1 MIADSF
7 ISNTRQI
14 ENEAAYIRRNTVIKS
29 FLIGSEIY
37 RRSSFGRN
45 HPLAIPRVSTVID
58 MTKELNM
65 CSQYEFVIAPCA
77 KPKLLQEFHSQDYI
91 SALQRVE
98 ISQKVTEIERKN
110 YNIGTLSNPVFR
122 EMFKRP
128 ATSVG
133 SSILA
138 AELVADGGRAYALGG
153 GLHHGK
159 AKYANG
165 FCFMNDLV
173 FAIRRLRSLGIQRV
187 AYVDLDA
194 HHCDG
199 IMEAFEEDDNLLI
212 LSTHEEGR
220 WPFTGMLGDNIKD
233 RVINIP
239 LPRACNDDEFLLAV
253 DQIVLP
259 AVIRFSPEALI
270 IQGGA
275 DALLD
280 DPLSRLGLS
289 NIALWQTLSY
299 LTELSDRIILTGGG
313 GYNPWTVARLWT
325 GFWAIMSGR
334 TVPSE
339 LNESASLILQEL
351 KWSRKLKPD
360 KRLLHYIHD
369 LPNKGFIRPKMR
381 YLLEYLQS
389 VHLL

>member
-1 MIADSF
+1 M
-7 ISNTRQI
+7 
-14 ENEAAYIRRNTVIKS
+14 IKS

-65 CSQYEFVIAPCA
+65 CGQYEFVIAPCA
-77 KPKLLQEFHSQDYI
+77 KPKLLQEFHCQDYI
-91 SALQRVE
+91 SVLQRIE

-138 AELVADGGRAYALGG
+138 AELVAGGGRAYALGG

-159 AKYANG
+159 EKYANG

-220 WPFTGMLGDNIKD
+220 WPFTGILGDNIKD

-339 LNESASLILQEL
+339 LNKSASLILQEL
-351 KWSRKLKPD
+351 KWNRKQKPG
-360 KRLLHYIHD
+360 KRLLHNIQD
-369 LPNKGFIRPKMR
+369 VPNKGFIRPKIR
-381 YLLEYLQS
+381 YLLEHLQS
-389 VHLL
+389 IHLL

>member
-1 MIADSF
+1 
-7 ISNTRQI
+7 
-14 ENEAAYIRRNTVIKS
+14 
-29 FLIGSEIY
+29 
-37 RRSSFGRN
+37 
-45 HPLAIPRVSTVID
+45 
-58 MTKELNM
+58 
-65 CSQYEFVIAPCA
+65 
-77 KPKLLQEFHSQDYI
+77 
-91 SALQRVE
+91 
-98 ISQKVTEIERKN
+98 
-110 YNIGTLSNPVFR
+110 
-122 EMFKRP
+122 MFKRP

-138 AELVADGGRAYALGG
+138 AELVAGGGRAYALGG

-159 AKYANG
+159 AKYAYG

-199 IMEAFEEDDNLLI
+199 VLEAFEQDDNLLI

-220 WPFTGMLGDNIKD
+220 WPFTGILEDNIKD

-239 LPRACNDDEFLLAV
+239 LPKACNDDEFLLAV

-259 AVIRFSPEALI
+259 AVIRFSQEALI

-275 DALLD
+275 DALFD

-289 NIALWQTLSY
+289 NIALWQTLTY

-351 KWSRKLKPD
+351 NWDRKLKPE
-360 KRLLHYIHD
+360 KRLLHYIQD
-369 LPNKGFIRPKMR
+369 VPNKGFIRPKMR
-381 YLLEYLQS
+381 YLLDHLKS